1 MSSGSSSSR
10 RPAAKPAT
18 QRAKKASREFTR
30 VDLKADSPKIRE
42 MEKAEMQ
49 RRGFKWGIGI
59 ICTICLL
66 ALLKITVREAFLKNP
81 QFTLRQVVVK
91 TEGPATAEQI
101 VRVSAITQ
109 GMNLLTANLREIQ
122 RRILEMP
129 QVKSVKISRD
139 YHGRMTLAVDQRHP
153 VAWIACA
160 RLGMRAGT
168 PETGYFLDA
177 EGTLFPCEV
186 VTETYAKLPVI
197 QHEALNQNQPGKKIT
212 DLSVTAALSLLE
224 KLQKR
229 QETAAMP
236 SVREIA
242 TQYSWG
248 LNITFDDG
256 ARVFFGIDDLD
267 DQLARLDRITLEAKH
282 RGWKIDTLNVLV
294 RENIPITFRE
304 APDLEGLQDALT
316 ASTSPPAASSRITP
330 RR

>member
-1 MSSGSSSSR
+1 MSSGSSSSHR
-10 RPAAKPAT
+10 TAAKPAIK
-18 QRAKKASREFTR
+18 RAKKAADGHME
-30 VDLKADSPKIRE
+30 VNLKPDSPKLRE
-42 MEKAEMQ
+42 MEKAEKQ
-49 RRGFKWGIGI
+49 RLGFKWGMGI
-59 ICTICLL
+59 ICAICLF
-66 ALLKITVREAFLKNP
+66 ALLKVTVREAFLKNP

-101 VRVSAITQ
+101 VRVSAITH
-109 GMNLLTANLREIQ
+109 GMNLLTVNLREIQ

-139 YHGRMTLAVDQRHP
+139 YQGRMTLTVDQRQP

-160 RLGMRAGT
+160 KLGMRAGSS
-168 PETGYFLDA
+168 ETGYFLDA

-197 QHEALNQNQPGKKIT
+197 QHEALNQNQPGKKIS

-229 QETAAMP
+229 QEEKTALA
-236 SVREIA
+236 VREIA
-242 TQYSWG
+242 TQYTWG
-248 LNITFDDG
+248 LNVTFEDG

-267 DQLARLDRITLEAKH
+267 DQLTRMDRIALEAQH

-304 APDLEGLQDALT
+304 APDLEGLQDPLT
-316 ASTSPPAASSRITP
+316 ASARSPKTSTKLTPP
-330 RR
+330 

>member
-10 RPAAKPAT
+10 RTATKPIPK
-18 QRAKKASREFTR
+18 RAKKAADGPME
-30 VDLKADSPKIRE
+30 VNLKPNSPKLRE
-42 MEKAEMQ
+42 MEKAEKQ
-49 RRGFKWGIGI
+49 RLGFKWGIGI

-66 ALLKITVREAFLKNP
+66 ALLKVTVREAFLKNP

-101 VRVSAITQ
+101 VRVSAITH
-109 GMNLLTANLREIQ
+109 GMNLLTVNLREIQ

-139 YHGRMTLAVDQRHP
+139 YHGRMTLAVDQRQP

-160 RLGMRAGT
+160 KLGMRAGT

-186 VTETYAKLPVI
+186 VTETYSKLPVI
-197 QHEALNQNQPGKKIT
+197 QHEALNQNQPGKKIS

-229 QETAAMP
+229 QRGKTALA
-236 SVREIA
+236 VREIA

-248 LNITFDDG
+248 LNVTFDDRT
-256 ARVFFGIDDLD
+256 RVFFGIDDLD
-267 DQLARLDRITLEAKH
+267 DQLARMDRITLEAGH

-304 APDLEGLQDALT
+304 APDLEGLQDPLT
-316 ASTSPPAASSRITP
+316 ASARPSKASTRLTPP
-330 RR
+330 